1 MASASVIPIQKSWVR
16 LGNGAR
22 CFGVSKL
29 DIQQVNGTR
38 CYQTN
43 SEFGSGLNIVRP
55 STFLPPARQLIAV
68 IEHGIA
74 LRPEIL
80 NLLNKLISSGD
91 QRKIRIAAT
100 YLQWV
105 YLFYPHDRPDLNL
118 TRRYLKLEVLWIRQ
132 KTSPT
137 TLRSILSFL
146 YKSKHFRL

>member
-100 YLQWV
+100 YLQSV
-105 YLFYPHDRPDLNL
+105 YLFYPHDRPDLNTNSPL
-118 TRRYLKLEVLWIRQ
+118 FKTRSFVDQVENITYNIEVNFIFSL
-132 KTSPT
+132 
-137 TLRSILSFL
+137 
-146 YKSKHFRL
+146 